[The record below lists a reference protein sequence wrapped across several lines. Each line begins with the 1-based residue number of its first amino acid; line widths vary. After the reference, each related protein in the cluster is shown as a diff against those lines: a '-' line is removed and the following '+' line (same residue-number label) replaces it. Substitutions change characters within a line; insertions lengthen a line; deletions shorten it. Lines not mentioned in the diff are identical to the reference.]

1 MKYSEEL
8 LGVSNAIVDIL
19 MHVDEKF
26 LNSVGVP
33 LGAMTLIDEKQAEKL
48 YSLMNSPEKISGGS
62 VANTIAGF
70 ANLGGESAYIGK
82 VHDDVFGNIFN
93 NDMRAL
99 GVDVRLKPTKSG
111 PSTARSHILI
121 SEDGQ
126 RTMQTYLGACLDL
139 CLSDISPGI
148 IKKPK
153 VILLEG
159 YVWDIKDGPL
169 LAKKVAEIGKKNN
182 TTIAMSLSD
191 SFCVNR
197 HRNKFEIFVRN
208 ETNIVFADEDEINA
222 LFGTQST
229 EDIIKKLSKLNTLFV
244 ITRAEKGSIIIQN
257 DLVIIQNAMKVKEI
271 IDTTGAGDA
280 YAAGFLFGWVK
291 NLDLSECA
299 KYGTYCATKI
309 IQRLGARIDKDLLN
323 ALI

>member
-1 MKYSEEL
+1 MKYSEQL
-8 LGVSNAIVDIL
+8 LGISNAIVDIL
-19 MHVDEKF
+19 MHVDKKF
-26 LNSVGVP
+26 LDDVGAP
-33 LGAMTLIDEKQAEKL
+33 PGSMTLIDEKQAEKL
-48 YSLMNSPEKISGGS
+48 YSLMHSPEKISGGS

-70 ANLGGESAYIGK
+70 ANLGGNSAYIGK

-93 NDMRAL
+93 NDMKAL
-99 GVDVRLKPTKSG
+99 GIDIRLKPTKSG
-111 PSTARSHILI
+111 SSTARSHILI

-126 RTMQTYLGACLDL
+126 RTMQTYLGACLEL
-139 CLSDISPGI
+139 CLSDISPSI

-169 LAKKVAEIGKKNN
+169 LAKKVAEIGQKNN
-182 TTIAMSLSD
+182 ATIAMSLSD

-197 HRNKFEIFVRN
+197 HRNKFEMFVRN

-222 LFGTQST
+222 LFGTQNI
-229 EDIIKKLSKLNTLFV
+229 EEIIKELSKLNTLFV

-257 DLVIIQNAMKVKEI
+257 ELVIAQDAMRVKEI

-291 NLDLSECA
+291 SFDLSECA

-309 IQRLGARIDKDLLN
+309 IQQIGARIDKGLLN
-323 ALI
+323 TLI